1 MTNLVELE
9 PKFENVK
16 SYYRKAYVRY
26 YDNGDSALVSYD
38 TLVADIKN
46 NVPCVHMVYSSTTL
60 RHIKEYLR
68 QNGFEAKN
76 KQQIIDKYFKAE
88 D

>member
-38 TLVADIKN
+38 TLVADIKTM
-46 NVPCVHMVYSSTTL
+46 CHVYTWFTVA
-60 RHIKEYLR
+60 
-68 QNGFEAKN
+68 QP
-76 KQQIIDKYFKAE
+76 
-88 D
+88 